1 MPQVTVTCVTSD
13 CTVHVSEGT
22 VTCATSDYT
31 WHMWLYR
38 DPQVNVTCVTSD
50 CSVCHMW
57 QYRVSRLA
65 VHRPSNTVI
74 SCTSEK
80 FPVTRSRRHFKQ
92 RLVCIRSQAFK
103 LERNVHKHNVYV
115 KRARQSN
122 LIQRS
127 NYLDFQLSSFTN

>member
-1 MPQVTVTCVTSD
+1 M
-13 CTVHVSEGT
+13 
-22 VTCATSDYT
+22 
-31 WHMWLYR
+31 
-38 DPQVNVTCVTSD
+38 
-50 CSVCHMW
+50 
-57 QYRVSRLA
+57 SRLA
-65 VHRPSNTVI
+65 VHHPSNTVI

-92 RLVCIRSQAFK
+92 RLVCFPSQAFT

-127 NYLDFQLSSFTN
+127 NYLDLKHSSFTNWITELSVMFVLFTRLYIHKYICKLARVTSDLNLNSGNGCWDNNVHVSICYRTTF